1 MKITGSNSIHYDP
14 NFVFKHTSTLTMLMY
29 LYVDKRPEENQQ
41 HINRDSS
48 SMAILISFLYLSEFS
63 NMSMMN
69 IYYCKYYNWGKN

>member
-1 MKITGSNSIHYDP
+1 
-14 NFVFKHTSTLTMLMY
+14 MLMY

-48 SMAILISFLYLSEFS
+48 SMAILISFLYLSELS

>member
-1 MKITGSNSIHYDP
+1 
-14 NFVFKHTSTLTMLMY
+14 MLMY

-48 SMAILISFLYLSEFS
+48 SMAILISFLYLSELS

-69 IYYCKYYNWGKN
+69 IYYCKFTIGGKIKSRLKILRKILPSHWYKLYK